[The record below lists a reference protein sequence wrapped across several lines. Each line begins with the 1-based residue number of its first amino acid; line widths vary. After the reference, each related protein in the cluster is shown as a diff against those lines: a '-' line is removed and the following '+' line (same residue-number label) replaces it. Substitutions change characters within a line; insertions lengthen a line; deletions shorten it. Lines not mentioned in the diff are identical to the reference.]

1 MNSLTILLIDDDEI
15 ERMKFKKV
23 CYDNNSLS
31 NSVEAV
37 NGKEALSILN
47 KAEYLFNIIILDLHM
62 PEMNGL
68 EFLGNLKADIRYKNI
83 PIIVMSNSDDHE
95 ELKKCYDFG
104 ISGFFTK
111 PVQFSKYA
119 VKVESL
125 LNYWKENKYN

>member
-31 NSVEAV
+31 NIVEAV